1 MTILYLWRVFIEK
14 GYEIMTYRFRKITAV
29 MTAAMVSAS
38 ALFSLPAYAENNKY
52 TAEESVVSEYAESLP
67 SSDELLLG
75 YFEQKL
81 MESDC
86 FSCNEAVSYSAL
98 GSSRLSGT
106 ALEMYNTAK
115 AQIEK
120 IAAGKEASTVIT
132 FPELPFTYEELGL
145 ESGASSSDIQS
156 AIASVAQKIYR
167 YLLSDLPYE
176 LYWHDKSTGM
186 RFGYGYTY
194 DASTVTFTN
203 LAYKLYPGTD
213 YTGAEDF
220 TVDTSKTSAASAA
233 AENAAA
239 IVAENAGKT
248 DVEKLTAYKEKIC
261 ELVTYDHEAADGEPS
276 TVGVDPWQVI
286 HVFDG
291 DDTTNVVCEGYAK
304 AFYYLCLLSDFSGYI
319 DCWTVSG
326 YMNGGAHMWNV
337 VAIGSRN
344 YLVDVTN
351 CDEGSIGNPDN
362 LFLKGV
368 TGSVAGG
375 YTRTIYSTDIAFTYK
390 SDTITLMGN
399 KILTLSDLDYSAE
412 IDDSDTYTGEEDE
425 DDEPAPDDED
435 EGVVIWAN
443 GSKNYKSAE
452 LKPEIAATNWL
463 NAKGKSQKGKLVW
476 TAMLTGTP
484 TYDLTKHKVTTKS
497 DKTVVTVGG
506 KGKITAK
513 AGGTALV
520 YATDTGALEYEAFR
534 VTVKNAPSAVYL
546 FDDPAKTAADKKEKL
561 KTVNVIAGGESSRIY
576 IVPYAK
582 QGEVSDDCTYTVTA
596 KKNEAGI
603 ISFTT
608 VKKDENG
615 NFYFDVTGNKLANA
629 GKPSKISVAVTCDQS
644 GKKTSVNVQVY
655 APLSGISCSADT
667 ASPVIAEKG
676 DILTLKTALEI
687 SGTSTSAT
695 DKLQVVVATSAP
707 TVDSTGKK
715 VTIVK
720 GKQITAKM
728 DKTTYAVTLKAGKP
742 VTEAAGV
749 YFIAT
754 DAVTKKKTVYKAADI
769 AADGTVTLA

>member
-1 MTILYLWRVFIEK
+1 
-14 GYEIMTYRFRKITAV
+14 MTYRFRKITALL
-29 MTAAMVSAS
+29 TAVMVSAS
-38 ALFSLPAYAENNKY
+38 ALFSVPVSAEQNTY
-52 TAEESVVSEYAESLP
+52 TAAQDVVSEYAESLP
-67 SSDELLLG
+67 SSEELLLG

-81 MESDC
+81 MESDL
-86 FSCNEAVSYSAL
+86 FSYNEAVSYSAL

-115 AQIEK
+115 AQIEN
-120 IAAGKEASTVIT
+120 IAAGKEASAVIA
-132 FPELPFTYEELGL
+132 FPTLTFTYEELGL
-145 ESGASSSDIQS
+145 ASGASTSDIQT
-156 AIASVAQKIYR
+156 AIGNIGKKIYR
-167 YLLSDLPYE
+167 YLLMDLPYE
-176 LYWHDKSTGM
+176 LYWHDKGTGM

-194 DASTVTFTN
+194 DGTTVTFNN
-203 LAYKLYPGTD
+203 LAYSL
-213 YTGAEDF
+213 YTGTEYAGSEDF
-220 TVDTSKTSAASAA
+220 TVDTSKTSAASSA
-233 AENAAA
+233 AENAVA

-261 ELVTYDHEAADGEPS
+261 ELVTYDHEAADSEPS
-276 TVGVDPWQVI
+276 EVGVDPWQII

-291 DDTTNVVCEGYAK
+291 DDATNVVCEGYSK

-375 YTRTIYSTDIAFTYK
+375 YTITIGSTDIAYTYK
-390 SDTITLMGN
+390 TDTITLMGN

-412 IDDSDTYTGEEDE
+412 IDDSDTYTGEGDEDE
-425 DDEPAPDDED
+425 NDENDQPAADDED

-452 LKPEIAATNWL
+452 LKPEITATNWL
-463 NAKGKSQKGKLVW
+463 NAKGKTQKGKLVW

-497 DKTVVTVGG
+497 DKTVATVTS

-513 AGGTALV
+513 AGGTAIV
-520 YATDTGALEYEAFR
+520 YATDTGALEHEAFKI
-534 VTVKNAPSAVYL
+534 TVKNAPTAVFL
-546 FDDPAKTAADKKEKL
+546 FDDPDKTAADKKEKL

-576 IVPYAK
+576 IAPYAK

-596 KKNEAGI
+596 KKNEGGI
-603 ISFTT
+603 ISFTD
-608 VKKDENG
+608 VKQDENG
-615 NFYFDVTGNKLANA
+615 NFCFDVSGNKLLKA
-629 GKPSKISVAVTCDQS
+629 GKPTKISVTVTCDQS
-644 GKKTSVNVQVY
+644 GKKTSVNIQVY
-655 APLSGISCSADT
+655 APLSGISCSSDAE
-667 ASPVIAEKG
+667 APSISEKG
-676 DILTLKTALEI
+676 DSLTLKTALEI
-687 SGTSTSAT
+687 SGTSSWAT
-695 DKLQVVVATSAP
+695 DKLQVVVSTSAP

-715 VTIVK
+715 VTIAK
-720 GKQITAKM
+720 SKQITAKM
-728 DKTTYAVTLKAGKP
+728 DKNSYAVTLKAGKP

-769 AADGTVTLA
+769 AADGTVTFA

>member
-1 MTILYLWRVFIEK
+1 MK
-14 GYEIMTYRFRKITAV
+14 YRFRKITALLTAV
-29 MTAAMVSAS
+29 MFSAS
-38 ALFSLPAYAENNKY
+38 ALFTVPAYAEQSTY
-52 TAEESVVSEYAESLP
+52 TAAQDVVSEYAESLP
-67 SSDELLLG
+67 SSEELLLG

-81 MESDC
+81 MESDL

-106 ALEMYNTAK
+106 ALEMYNAAK
-115 AQIEK
+115 AQIEN
-120 IAAGKEASTVIT
+120 IAAGKEASAVIA
-132 FPELPFTYEELGL
+132 FPTITFTYEELGL
-145 ESGASSSDIQS
+145 ESGASSSDIQT
-156 AIASVAQKIYR
+156 AIANTAKKVYR
-167 YLLSDLPYE
+167 YLLTDLPYE
-176 LYWHDKSTGM
+176 LYWHDKGTGM
-186 RFGYGYTY
+186 KFGYGYTY
-194 DASTVTFTN
+194 DGTSVTFNN
-203 LAYKLYPGTD
+203 LAYSL
-213 YTGAEDF
+213 YTGTEYSGSEDF

-233 AENAAA
+233 AENAAK

-261 ELVTYDHEAADGEPS
+261 ELVTYDHEAADSEPS
-276 TVGVDPWQVI
+276 EIGIDPWQII

-291 DDTTNVVCEGYAK
+291 DDATNVVCEGYSK

-375 YTRTIYSTDIAFTYK
+375 YTITIGSTDIAYTYK
-390 SDTITLMGN
+390 SDTITLVGN
-399 KILTLSDLDYSAE
+399 EILKLSDLDYSEE
-412 IDDSDTYTGEEDE
+412 IDDSDTYTGEDE
-425 DDEPAPDDED
+425 NDQPAEDDED
-435 EGVVIWAN
+435 EGIVIWAN

-452 LKPEIAATNWL
+452 LKSEITATNWL
-463 NAKGKSQKGKLVW
+463 NAKGKTQKGKLVW

-497 DKTVVTVGG
+497 DKTVATVTS

-520 YATDTGALEYEAFR
+520 YATDTGALEHEAFKI
-534 VTVKNAPSAVYL
+534 TVKNAPTAVFL
-546 FDDPAKTAADKKEKL
+546 FDDPDKTAADKKEKL

-576 IVPYAK
+576 IAPYAK

-596 KKNEAGI
+596 KKNEGGI
-603 ISFTT
+603 ISFTD
-608 VKKDENG
+608 VKQDENG
-615 NFYFDVTGNKLANA
+615 NFCFDVSGNKLLKA
-629 GKPSKISVAVTCDQS
+629 GKPTKISVTVTCDQS

-655 APLSGISCSADT
+655 APLSGISCSSDVET
-667 ASPVIAEKG
+667 PTVSKKG

-687 SGTSTSAT
+687 NGTSSTTT
-695 DKLQVVVATSAP
+695 DKFQVVVSTSAP

-715 VTIVK
+715 VTITK
-720 GKQITAKM
+720 SKQITAKM
-728 DKTTYAVTLKAGKP
+728 DKTSYAVTLKAGKP

-754 DAVTKKKTVYKAADI
+754 DAVTKKKIVYKAADI
-769 AADGTVTLA
+769 AADGTVTFA

>member
-1 MTILYLWRVFIEK
+1 
-14 GYEIMTYRFRKITAV
+14 MTYRFRKITALL
-29 MTAAMVSAS
+29 TAAIVSAS
-38 ALFSLPAYAENNKY
+38 ALFSVPSYAEQNTY
-52 TAEESVVSEYAESLP
+52 TAEESVVSEYAENLP
-67 SSDELLLG
+67 SSEELLLG

-81 MESDC
+81 MEADL
-86 FSCNEAVSYSAL
+86 FSCNEAVSYSVL

-115 AQIEK
+115 AQIEN
-120 IAAGKEASTVIT
+120 IAAGKEASTVIA
-132 FPELPFTYEELGL
+132 FSELPFTYEELGI
-145 ESGASSSDIQS
+145 ESGASSGDIQS
-156 AIASVAQKIYR
+156 AIGNIGKKIYR
-167 YLLSDLPYE
+167 YLLADLPYE
-176 LYWHDKSTGM
+176 LYWHDKGTGM

-194 DASTVTFTN
+194 NDSTVTFTN
-203 LAYKLYPGTD
+203 LAYSL
-213 YTGAEDF
+213 YTGAEYAGSEDF
-220 TVDTSKTSAASAA
+220 TVDTSKTAAASAA
-233 AENAAA
+233 AENAAS

-261 ELVTYDHEAADGEPS
+261 ELVAYDHEAADSEPS
-276 TVGVDPWQVI
+276 EVGIDPWQII

-375 YTRTIYSTDIAFTYK
+375 YTRTIHSTDIAFTYK

-399 KILTLSDLDYSAE
+399 KILTLSDMDYSAE
-412 IDDSDTYTGEEDE
+412 IDDSDTYTGEDDE
-425 DDEPAPDDED
+425 DDADEPAADDED

-463 NAKGKSQKGKLVW
+463 NSKGKSQKGKLVW

-497 DKTVVTVGG
+497 DKTVVTVAA

-546 FDDPAKTAADKKEKL
+546 FDDPDKTAADKKEKL
-561 KTVNVIAGGESSRIY
+561 KTVNVIAGGESSRVY
-576 IVPYAK
+576 IAPYAK

-596 KKNEAGI
+596 KKNESGI
-603 ISFTT
+603 ISFTE
-608 VKKDENG
+608 VKQDSDG
-615 NFYFDVTGNKLANA
+615 NFYFDVTGNKLAQA
-629 GKPSKISVAVTCDQS
+629 GKPSKVSVTVTCDQS

-667 ASPVIAEKG
+667 DSPAIAEKG

-687 SGTSTSAT
+687 SGTSTSTT

-707 TVDSTGKK
+707 VVDSTGKK
-715 VTIVK
+715 VTFTK
-720 GKQITAKM
+720 SKQITAKM
-728 DKTTYAVTLKAGKP
+728 DKTTYDVTLKAGKP

>member
-1 MTILYLWRVFIEK
+1 
-14 GYEIMTYRFRKITAV
+14 MTYRFRKITALL
-29 MTAAMVSAS
+29 TAAMFSAS
-38 ALFSLPAYAENNKY
+38 ALFTVPAYAEQSTY
-52 TAEESVVSEYAESLP
+52 TAAQDVVSEYAESLP
-67 SSDELLLG
+67 SSEELLLG

-81 MESDC
+81 MESDL

-106 ALEMYNTAK
+106 ALEMYNAAK
-115 AQIEK
+115 AQIEN
-120 IAAGKEASTVIT
+120 IAAGKEASAVIA
-132 FPELPFTYEELGL
+132 FPTITFTYEELGL
-145 ESGASSSDIQS
+145 ESGASSSDIQT
-156 AIASVAQKIYR
+156 AIANTAKKVYR
-167 YLLSDLPYE
+167 YLLTDLPYE
-176 LYWHDKSTGM
+176 LYWHDKGTGM
-186 RFGYGYTY
+186 KFGYGYTY
-194 DASTVTFTN
+194 DGTSVTFNN
-203 LAYKLYPGTD
+203 LAYSL
-213 YTGAEDF
+213 YTGTEYAGSEDF

-233 AENAAA
+233 VENAAK

-261 ELVTYDHEAADGEPS
+261 ELVTYDHEAADSEPS
-276 TVGVDPWQVI
+276 EIGIDPWQII

-291 DDTTNVVCEGYAK
+291 DDATNVVCEGYSK

-375 YTRTIYSTDIAFTYK
+375 YTITIDSTDIAYTYK
-390 SDTITLMGN
+390 SDTITLVGN
-399 KILTLSDLDYSAE
+399 EILKLSDLDYSEE

-425 DDEPAPDDED
+425 DENDENDQPAEDDED
-435 EGVVIWAN
+435 EGIVIWAN

-452 LKPEIAATNWL
+452 LKSEITATNWL
-463 NAKGKSQKGKLVW
+463 NAKGKTQKGKLVW

-497 DKTVVTVGG
+497 DKTVATVTS

-520 YATDTGALEYEAFR
+520 YATDTGALEHETFKI
-534 VTVKNAPSAVYL
+534 TVKNAPTAVFL
-546 FDDPAKTAADKKEKL
+546 FDDPDKTAADKKEKL

-576 IVPYAK
+576 IAPYAK

-596 KKNEAGI
+596 KKNEGGI
-603 ISFTT
+603 ISFTD
-608 VKKDENG
+608 VKQDENG
-615 NFYFDVTGNKLANA
+615 NFCFDVSGNKLLKA
-629 GKPSKISVAVTCDQS
+629 GKPTKISVTVTCDQS

-655 APLSGISCSADT
+655 APLSGISCSSD
-667 ASPVIAEKG
+667 AETPTVSKKG

-687 SGTSTSAT
+687 NGTSSTTT
-695 DKLQVVVATSAP
+695 DKLQVAVSTSAP

-715 VTIVK
+715 VTITK
-720 GKQITAKM
+720 SKQITAKM
-728 DKTTYAVTLKAGKP
+728 DKTSYAVTLKAGKP

-754 DAVTKKKTVYKAADI
+754 DVVTKKKIVYKAADI
-769 AADGTVTLA
+769 AADGTVTFA

>member
-1 MTILYLWRVFIEK
+1 MK
-14 GYEIMTYRFRKITAV
+14 YRFRKITALLTAV
-29 MTAAMVSAS
+29 MFSAS
-38 ALFSLPAYAENNKY
+38 ALFTVPAYAEQSTY
-52 TAEESVVSEYAESLP
+52 TAAQDVVSEYAESLP
-67 SSDELLLG
+67 SSEELLLG

-81 MESDC
+81 MESDL

-106 ALEMYNTAK
+106 ALEMYNAAK
-115 AQIEK
+115 AQIEN
-120 IAAGKEASTVIT
+120 IAAGKEASAVIA
-132 FPELPFTYEELGL
+132 FPTITFTYEELGL
-145 ESGASSSDIQS
+145 ESGASSSDIQT
-156 AIASVAQKIYR
+156 AIANTAKKVYR
-167 YLLSDLPYE
+167 YLLTDLPYE
-176 LYWHDKSTGM
+176 LYWHDKGTGM
-186 RFGYGYTY
+186 KFGYGYTY
-194 DASTVTFTN
+194 DGTSVTFNN
-203 LAYKLYPGTD
+203 LAYSL
-213 YTGAEDF
+213 YTGTEYSGSEDF

-233 AENAAA
+233 AENAAK

-261 ELVTYDHEAADGEPS
+261 ELVTYDHEAADSEPS
-276 TVGVDPWQVI
+276 EIGIDPWQII

-291 DDTTNVVCEGYAK
+291 DDATNVVCEGYSK

-375 YTRTIYSTDIAFTYK
+375 YTITIGSTDIAYTYK
-390 SDTITLMGN
+390 SDTITLVGN
-399 KILTLSDLDYSAE
+399 EILKLSDLDYSEE
-412 IDDSDTYTGEEDE
+412 IDDSDTYTGEDE
-425 DDEPAPDDED
+425 NDQPAEDDED
-435 EGVVIWAN
+435 EGIVIWAN

-452 LKPEIAATNWL
+452 LKSEITATNWL
-463 NAKGKSQKGKLVW
+463 NAKGKTQKGKLVW

-497 DKTVVTVGG
+497 DKTVATVTS

-520 YATDTGALEYEAFR
+520 YATDTGALEHEAFKI
-534 VTVKNAPSAVYL
+534 TVKNAPTAVFL
-546 FDDPAKTAADKKEKL
+546 FDDPDKTAADKKEKL

-576 IVPYAK
+576 IAPYAK

-596 KKNEAGI
+596 KKNEGGI
-603 ISFTT
+603 ISFTD
-608 VKKDENG
+608 VKQDENG
-615 NFYFDVTGNKLANA
+615 NFCFDVSGNKLLKA
-629 GKPSKISVAVTCDQS
+629 GKPTKISVTVTCDQS

-655 APLSGISCSADT
+655 APLSGISCSSDVET
-667 ASPVIAEKG
+667 PTVSKKG

-687 SGTSTSAT
+687 NGTSSTTT
-695 DKLQVVVATSAP
+695 DKFQVVVSTSAP

-715 VTIVK
+715 VTITK
-720 GKQITAKM
+720 SKQITAKM
-728 DKTTYAVTLKAGKP
+728 DKTSYAVTLKAGKP

-754 DAVTKKKTVYKAADI
+754 DAVTKKKIVYKVADI
-769 AADGTVTLA
+769 AADGTVTFA

>member
-1 MTILYLWRVFIEK
+1 MK
-14 GYEIMTYRFRKITAV
+14 YRFRKITALL
-29 MTAAMVSAS
+29 TAAMFSAS
-38 ALFSLPAYAENNKY
+38 ALFTVPAYAEQSTY
-52 TAEESVVSEYAESLP
+52 TVSQDVVSEYAESLP
-67 SSDELLLG
+67 SSEELLLG

-81 MESDC
+81 MESDL

-106 ALEMYNTAK
+106 ALEMYNAAK
-115 AQIEK
+115 AQIEN
-120 IAAGKEASTVIT
+120 IAAGKEASAVIA
-132 FPELPFTYEELGL
+132 FPTITFTYEELGL
-145 ESGASSSDIQS
+145 ESGASSSDIQT
-156 AIASVAQKIYR
+156 AIANTAKKVYR
-167 YLLSDLPYE
+167 YLLTDLPYE
-176 LYWHDKSTGM
+176 LYWHDKGTGM
-186 RFGYGYTY
+186 KFGYGYTY
-194 DASTVTFTN
+194 DGTSVTFNN
-203 LAYKLYPGTD
+203 LAYSL
-213 YTGAEDF
+213 YTGIEYAGSEDF

-233 AENAAA
+233 AENAAK

-261 ELVTYDHEAADGEPS
+261 ELVTYDHEAADSEPS
-276 TVGVDPWQVI
+276 EIGIDPWQII

-291 DDTTNVVCEGYAK
+291 DDATNVVCEGYSK

-375 YTRTIYSTDIAFTYK
+375 YTITIGSTDIAYTYK

-399 KILTLSDLDYSAE
+399 EILKLSDLDYSEE
-412 IDDSDTYTGEEDE
+412 IDDSDTYTGEDE
-425 DDEPAPDDED
+425 NDQPAEDDED
-435 EGVVIWAN
+435 EGIVIWAN

-452 LKPEIAATNWL
+452 LKSEITATNWL
-463 NAKGKSQKGKLVW
+463 NAKGKTQKGKLVW

-497 DKTVVTVGG
+497 DKTVATVTS

-520 YATDTGALEYEAFR
+520 YATDTGALEHEAFKI
-534 VTVKNAPSAVYL
+534 TVKNAPTAVFL
-546 FDDPAKTAADKKEKL
+546 FDDPDKTAADKKEKL
-561 KTVNVIAGGESSRIY
+561 KTVNVIAGGESRRIY
-576 IVPYAK
+576 IAPYAK

-596 KKNEAGI
+596 KKNEGGI
-603 ISFTT
+603 ISFTD
-608 VKKDENG
+608 VKQDETG
-615 NFYFDVTGNKLANA
+615 NFCFDVSGNKLLKA
-629 GKPSKISVAVTCDQS
+629 GKPTKISVTVTCDQS

-655 APLSGISCSADT
+655 APLSGISCSSD
-667 ASPVIAEKG
+667 AETPTVSKKG

-687 SGTSTSAT
+687 NGTSSTTT
-695 DKLQVVVATSAP
+695 DKLQVVVSTSAP

-715 VTIVK
+715 VTIAK
-720 GKQITAKM
+720 SKQITAKM
-728 DKTTYAVTLKAGKP
+728 DKTSYAVTLKAGKP
-742 VTEAAGV
+742 VTEAVGV

-754 DAVTKKKTVYKAADI
+754 DAVTKKKIVYKAADI
-769 AADGTVTLA
+769 AADGTVTFA